1 MENFKGY
8 FSKLCK
14 KLGIE
19 LDKEQ
24 LEKFEIY
31 LRLLKKWNR
40 VHNLTAIKND
50 REIVLRHFCDSLSL
64 VIFFK
69 DINYEPIGK
78 SLVDVGTGAG
88 FPGVPLKIYYRSL
101 ELHLIESVTK
111 KCSFL
116 NLLKLQ
122 LKEDF
127 TVHCTM
133 AENVE
138 LKTHIAVARAL
149 EVKGKRKNPTV
160 YAYNL
165 LSKFATDLLVIMK
178 GSQLR
183 GEEIKNLPLEVY
195 EFKKEP
201 FKGMKILYQFI
212 G

>member
-1 MENFKGY
+1 VENFKGY
-8 FSKLCK
+8 FSELCK
-14 KLGIE
+14 KSGIE

-122 LKEDF
+122 LDEDF